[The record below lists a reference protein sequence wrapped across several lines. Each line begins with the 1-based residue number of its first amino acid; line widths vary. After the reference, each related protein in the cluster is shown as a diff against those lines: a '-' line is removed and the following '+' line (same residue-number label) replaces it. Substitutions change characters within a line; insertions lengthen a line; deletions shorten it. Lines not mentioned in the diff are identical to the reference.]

1 MFTKQKG
8 LIRPVFAFALILLN
22 GIFLLVH
29 PAVAAVARVEVLQS
43 RDGYVAPGH
52 YPIGFSI
59 HIDKSWYIHGTRAD
73 QSGLFPTSLRIDS
86 SPHIEIR
93 EIVFPP
99 ARKKTFS
106 YADEPVAVYSG
117 RFIVRATLTIQQNA
131 AVGTYDIKGS
141 FASQACSDTSCLPP
155 ETVPIHFKIPVVP
168 SGNPVTYL
176 NRAVFEK
183 PDQPAAAEG
192 QMPLTEGQMLT
203 QKFNAGL
210 WLALLGVF
218 LGGLALNLT
227 PCIYPL
233 IPITVSYFGGSA
245 SRMGGNTVVHGILYI
260 LGLAV
265 TNAILGLAASLSGTL
280 LGSILQNP
288 FVLAGVAAILVILAL
303 SFFGVWELKLPAGLT
318 GLAAKQFSGYFGT
331 FFMGLTLGIV
341 AAPCLGPFILG
352 LLTYVGQKG
361 DPFLGFLYFFVLSI
375 GMGLPLAVLA
385 VFSGAVNRLP
395 MSGVWMVWIRKVLGW
410 VLIGMAAYLLQPLM
424 QNPFMKQGLFGAV
437 LLAAGFHLGWLDKSQ
452 TASPVFARI
461 KKMVGGLLI
470 LGAFVMP
477 LILFTPPGEGIQWVP
492 YDRTRLNAAAEAE
505 KPVLLDFYADWCG
518 PCKALDRDVFTNP
531 EVVKLSKNFVNLRV
545 DLTKEH
551 PEQKTLQTRYRIR
564 GVPTILFFDRKG
576 KEVKSL
582 RIESYVSGNE
592 MVKRMKRLMKM
603 EP

>member
-1 MFTKQKG
+1 MLRKQKG
-8 LIRPVFAFALILLN
+8 LIRSVFALALIPLA

-43 RDGYVAPGH
+43 QEGYAAPGQ

-59 HIDKSWYIHGTRAD
+59 HIDKSWYIHGTHAG
-73 QSGLFPTSLRIDS
+73 QSGLFPTSLKIDS

-99 ARKKTFS
+99 AQKKTFS

-117 RFIVRATLTIQQNA
+117 HFIVRATLAIRPNA
-131 AVGTYDIKGS
+131 AAGTHDVKGS
-141 FASQACSDTSCLPP
+141 FASQACSETSCLPP

-168 SGNPVTYL
+168 SDKPVTYL
-176 NRAVFEK
+176 NRAVFEM
-183 PDQPAAAEG
+183 PHQPPAPEG
-192 QMPLTEGQMLT
+192 QLPLTEGRMLT
-203 QKFNAGL
+203 RKFNAGL
-210 WLALLGVF
+210 WLVLLGVF

-245 SRMGGNTVVHGILYI
+245 SRMGGSTVVHGIFYI

-265 TNAILGLAASLSGTL
+265 TNSILGLAASLSGTL

-288 FVLAGVAAILVILAL
+288 FVLMGVAAILVILAL
-303 SFFGVWELKLPAGLT
+303 SFFGLWELKIPAGLT
-318 GLAAKQFSGYFGT
+318 GLAAKQFGGYFGT

-385 VFSGAVNRLP
+385 VFSGAMNRLP
-395 MSGVWMVWIRKVLGW
+395 MSGIWMVWIRKALGW
-410 VLIGMAAYLLQPLM
+410 VLIGMAVYLLQPLM
-424 QNPFMKQGLFGAV
+424 TNPFMKQGLFGAI
-437 LLAAGFHLGWLDKSQ
+437 LLAAGLHLGWLDKSQ

-461 KKMVGGLLI
+461 KKVAGGLLI
-470 LGAFVMP
+470 LGAFATP
-477 LILFTPPGEGIQWVP
+477 LFIFLHFDGGIEWIP
-492 YDRTRLNAAAEAE
+492 YDRTRLNSAAEAE
-505 KPVLLDFYADWCG
+505 KPVLLDFYAEWCG
-518 PCKALDRDVFTNP
+518 PCKALDREVFTNP
-531 EVVKLSKNFVNLRV
+531 EVVRLSQQFVNLRV
-545 DLTKEH
+545 DLTTEH
-551 PEQKTLQTRYRIR
+551 PEQKVLQTRYHIR
-564 GVPTILFFDRKG
+564 GVPTILLFDRNG
-576 KEVKSL
+576 KEVKPL
-582 RIESYVSGNE
+582 RIESYVSAKDMAE
-592 MVKRMKRLMKM
+592 RMERLLAW
-603 EP
+603 E